1 MDLRRTA
8 DGFEYAVEHDYFGED
23 FIKQIN
29 STPDLSLEEIHAR
42 LKAVKERL
50 DKQNSSKT

>member
-50 DKQNSSKT
+50 DKQK